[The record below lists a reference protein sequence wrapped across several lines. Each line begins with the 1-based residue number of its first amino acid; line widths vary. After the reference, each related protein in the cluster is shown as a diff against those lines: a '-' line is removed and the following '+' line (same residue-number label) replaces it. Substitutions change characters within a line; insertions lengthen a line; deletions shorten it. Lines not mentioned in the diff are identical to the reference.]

1 MVTTV
6 RRGNR
11 LAQQLL
17 TPAPPAAAACCCS
30 RRRRRRRIILR
41 RAQHFRPTRSFWLP
55 LRNRRSGTQTIGR
68 RERPAAKLVAFC
80 EPMETK

>member
-17 TPAPPAAAACCCS
+17 TPAPPAAAAACCCS
-30 RRRRRRRIILR
+30 HRRRVRLR
-41 RAQHFRPTRSFWLP
+41 RAQHFRPTRSVGLS
-55 LRNRRSGTQTIGR
+55 LRNRRSSTQTIGR